1 MENKEEI
8 LSILKQA
15 GMKITRQRESILA
28 IFLHTDARLTADD
41 IFLRLR
47 ENGEDFG
54 LSTVYRTLSA
64 LVDHQVLE
72 RAELPD
78 NASQC
83 FNLAHTGHRHQLTC
97 IRCKRTILLDECP
110 AEDFLESIGRKHRF
124 QVTGHSF
131 EVFGVCPNCQRLQHE
146 QGDSLC

>member
-1 MENKEEI
+1 METKEEI
-8 LSILKQA
+8 LSILKRA

-28 IFLHTDARLTADD
+28 IFLQTDARLTADD

-47 ENGEDFG
+47 ERGEDFG

-64 LVDHQVLE
+64 LVEHQVLE

-78 NASQC
+78 NVSQC
-83 FNLAHTGHRHQLTC
+83 FNLAHKGHRHQLTC
-97 IRCKRTILLDECP
+97 IQCKRTILLDECP
-110 AEDFLESIGRKHRF
+110 AEDFLESIGRKHGF

-131 EVFGVCPNCQRLQHE
+131 EVFGVCPNCQRLQRE